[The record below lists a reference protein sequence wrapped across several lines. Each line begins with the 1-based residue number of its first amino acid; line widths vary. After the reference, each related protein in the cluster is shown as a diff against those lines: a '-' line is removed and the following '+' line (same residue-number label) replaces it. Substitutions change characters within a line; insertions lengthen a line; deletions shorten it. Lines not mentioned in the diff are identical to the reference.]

1 MDESRLPEGIN
12 LDILRKLRERVQKGA
27 VEGKSPDDALEN
39 TEKKE
44 KLKMVIGG
52 IALSRTLRA
61 LQEETDNGR
70 WWSSYHP
77 EEAKRLSDL
86 TGTDLTA
93 LFLEDRA
100 KSLAAVVIDQADMI
114 SHNGS
119 DGDGLYVRINEV
131 DEKVKEGG
139 LDYLYQDLASTSSLQ
154 HLAQFGFDVDD
165 ATRQRVRGDLGKIAI
180 DAYTALQEVSSITA
194 SWKSVG
200 EKSAE
205 AAANHILNTLGRQL
219 FASVQQAKPPER

>member
-1 MDESRLPEGIN
+1 MEESDLPEGVN
-12 LDILRKLRERVQKGA
+12 LDILRKLRERVQKGLM
-27 VEGKSPDDALEN
+27 EGKSPDDVVEK
-39 TEKKE
+39 TEEKE

-61 LQEETDNGR
+61 LQEETDDGR

-86 TGTDLTA
+86 AGIDLTA
-93 LFLEDRA
+93 LFLENRA
-100 KSLAAVVIDQADMI
+100 KSLAAVIIDQTDMI
-114 SHNGS
+114 THNGN

-131 DEKVKEGG
+131 YEKVKEGG
-139 LDYLYQDLASTSSLQ
+139 LDYLYQGLDSAGSLQ

-165 ATRQRVRGDLGKIAI
+165 ATRQRVRGDLGKVAI

-200 EKSAE
+200 EKSVE
-205 AAANHILNTLGRQL
+205 AATNHILNTLGRQF
-219 FASVQQAKPPER
+219 FASVQQAKQ

>member
-1 MDESRLPEGIN
+1 MEESGLPEGIN

-27 VEGKSPDDALEN
+27 MEGKSPDDAVED

-44 KLKMVIGG
+44 KLKMVIGA

-86 TGTDLTA
+86 AGTDLTA

-100 KSLAAVVIDQADMI
+100 KSLAAGVIDQVDMI
-114 SHNGS
+114 THNGN

-131 DEKVKEGG
+131 YEKVKEGG
-139 LDYLYQDLASTSSLQ
+139 LDYLYQDLDSASSLQ
-154 HLAQFGFDVDD
+154 HLARFGFDVND
-165 ATRQRVRGDLGKIAI
+165 ATRQRVRGDLGKVAI
-180 DAYTALQEVSSITA
+180 DSYTALQEVSSITA
-194 SWKSVG
+194 SWKLVG
-200 EKSAE
+200 EKLAG
-205 AAANHILNTLGRQL
+205 AAANHMLNTVGRQF
-219 FASVQQAKPPER
+219 FASVQQAKR